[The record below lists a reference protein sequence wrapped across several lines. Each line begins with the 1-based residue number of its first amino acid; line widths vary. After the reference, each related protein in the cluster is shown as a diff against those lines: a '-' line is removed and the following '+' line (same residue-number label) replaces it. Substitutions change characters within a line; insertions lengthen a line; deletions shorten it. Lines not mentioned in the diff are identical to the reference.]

1 MFGWLR
7 SLRSDRYVRI
17 GCVAL
22 HALRSLRCVRCIQIV
37 TYTSGLLCSVGYVRC
52 IALRWFHMFG
62 SGRYVPNGCVASVAF
77 VPFTSFRSERND
89 VNASNV
95 SHRLCWLV
103 CVRCKPFIQQ
113 PHHPVSVKDCQKKLN
128 QRNQRNEWLQ
138 TPTHGSHTALAR
150 FPSRKPGYLPEKP
163 GFWPKRLF
171 CL

>member
-1 MFGWLR
+1 
-7 SLRSDRYVRI
+7 
-17 GCVAL
+17 
-22 HALRSLRCVRCIQIV
+22 
-37 TYTSGLLCSVGYVRC
+37 
-52 IALRWFHMFG
+52 MFG

-128 QRNQRNEWLQ
+128 ATNTGIQDRVVLLEVGQGLDVLKPHTNTEEKQKGFKHPDFPAGHPRQYYPGLLVLNFSNQA
-138 TPTHGSHTALAR
+138 G
-150 FPSRKPGYLPEKP
+150 
-163 GFWPKRLF
+163 
-171 CL
+171 